1 MVLVEPSVKI
11 ETEINTEKIYK
22 FLELCGRNAYKSE
35 SKITQ
40 ESAEKF
46 IRMLIS
52 RGHESVLEHFSITVR
67 IICDRG
73 VSHQLV
79 RHRVASYTQE
89 STRYTSSN
97 PMQVIKPHWFD
108 ADYSAGIR
116 WLKLMEN
123 IEETYTCLREDHKL
137 SPQDARA
144 VLPLSLKTEV
154 IATMNLREWRHV
166 LKVRTAPD
174 AHPHIRF
181 LMRELLKDFKEC
193 LPVIF
198 EDMEASDG

>member
-1 MVLVEPSVKI
+1 MVIVSPSVKI
-11 ETEINTEKIYK
+11 ETEIDTEKIYK

-35 SKITQ
+35 DKITQ

-46 IRMLIS
+46 LRMLIS
-52 RGHESVLEHFSITVR
+52 RGHESVLEHFSVTVR
-67 IICDRG
+67 IVCDRG

-79 RHRVASYTQE
+79 RHRIASYTQE

-97 PMQVIKPHWFD
+97 PMQVIKPYWYD
-108 ADYSAGIR
+108 IDLAAGIR
-116 WLKLMEN
+116 WANTMKILED
-123 IEETYTCLREDHKL
+123 TYAYLRTEHNL
-137 SPQDARA
+137 APQDARA

-166 LKVRTAPD
+166 LRIRTAPD

-181 LMRELLKDFKEC
+181 LMLALLKQFKEC
-193 LPVIF
+193 LPILF
-198 EDMEASDG
+198 EDIEV